1 MHFVLWGSLSA
12 QQQKSVV
19 KGTYLTMKD
28 LAWIWQRSS
37 EVVGNGLGQNFQFSS
52 DGQFV
57 LNVGDERDD
66 LRVILQIKG
75 KYRLLKDQI
84 YFTILSKKVLD
95 GGEIW
100 VGDTLDGNV
109 FSIQDAQTNE
119 VKIANPK
126 EIQDG
131 CIIGVFNQTH
141 IRIINVDYYK
151 VDQKKYKI
159 DPDEINKW

>member
-1 MHFVLWGSLSA
+1 
-12 QQQKSVV
+12 
-19 KGTYLTMKD
+19 MKD
-28 LAWIWQRSS
+28 LAGIWQRGS
-37 EVVGNGLGQNFQFSS
+37 EVVGNGLGQNFQFSP

-57 LNVGDERDD
+57 LNAEDERDD
-66 LRVILQIKG
+66 LRVIMQVKG
-75 KYRLLKDQI
+75 KYRLFKDQI

-109 FSIQDAQTNE
+109 FSIQGAQIID

-131 CIIGVFNQTH
+131 CTIRVLNYNH
-141 IRIINVDYYK
+141 IRVINVDYYR

-159 DPDEINKW
+159 DSDEINKWE